1 MEIPTHIMAKLDPMV
16 PGEARVVGGKE
27 PAGKPGEG
35 GLSRAECS
43 GLGQCGIQFINLR
56 LRLAKCTRRY

>member
-27 PAGKPGEG
+27 PAGEG

-43 GLGQCGIQFINLR
+43 GLGQS
-56 LRLAKCTRRY
+56 